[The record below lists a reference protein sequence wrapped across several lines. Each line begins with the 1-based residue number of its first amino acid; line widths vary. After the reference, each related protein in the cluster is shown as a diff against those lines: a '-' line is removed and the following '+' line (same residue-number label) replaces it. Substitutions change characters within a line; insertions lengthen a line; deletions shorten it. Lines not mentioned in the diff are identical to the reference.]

1 MCLISTL
8 FGYLYS
14 LGNAVNA
21 SDGTQLEEKRGQ
33 FLGSTLKSTGNTVLV
48 IS

>member
-1 MCLISTL
+1 MCMFSTL
-8 FGYLYS
+8 FAYFHY

-33 FLGSTLKSTGNTVLV
+33 FLGSTLKSTGNTFLV
-48 IS
+48 II